1 LWLTLFFFLI
11 GSYLAYFG
19 YLKFNASKPWGL
31 KVDPEFCPPI
41 TILVPVHNEEKRI
54 ENKLE
59 NIAKVLYPKE
69 KMEIIVIDDAST
81 DETFAKANAF
91 AKKHSELKMK
101 VLKQGQRK
109 GKAMALNK
117 GLEVSSSDI
126 IVMTDADT
134 LWSSHILHEA
144 LPYVA
149 DSTVGAITGMA
160 IADNSAQS
168 WVTKAE
174 SGYMSVM
181 SLLRLGESKVYSTIR
196 FEGCFCIFKKNAFDE
211 FDSDSG
217 ADDSGTALRVV
228 QNNLRAILVPEARAL
243 AEVPSNLRDRT
254 RVKIRRATHLNG
266 LWFQCLKLLFRHR
279 LILPKRIAVPEILI
293 SIIDPIIFVAL
304 ACTTFILLIYHP
316 IFLVPLLLMLVILS
330 VIPKTRGWL
339 VYGIMDQLILF
350 YSVILCLGKKKFIT
364 WQR

>member
-1 LWLTLFFFLI
+1 LWLALFFFLI

-19 YLKFNASKPWGL
+19 YLKFNAGKPWGL
-31 KVDPEFCPPI
+31 KVDPEFCPSI

-81 DETFAKANAF
+81 DETFAMADAF

-101 VLKQGQRK
+101 VLKQSQRK

-117 GLEVSSSDI
+117 GLEVSSSGI

-144 LPYVA
+144 LPYMI

-168 WVTKAE
+168 WVAKAE
-174 SGYMSVM
+174 SGYMNFM
-181 SLLRLGESKVYSTIR
+181 SLLRLGESKVHSTIR

-217 ADDSGTALRVV
+217 ADDSGTALRVI

-243 AEVPSNLRDRT
+243 SEVPM
-254 RVKIRRATHLNG
+254 
-266 LWFQCLKLLFRHR
+266 
-279 LILPKRIAVPEILI
+279 PEA
-293 SIIDPIIFVAL
+293 SI
-304 ACTTFILLIYHP
+304 
-316 IFLVPLLLMLVILS
+316 
-330 VIPKTRGWL
+330 
-339 VYGIMDQLILF
+339 
-350 YSVILCLGKKKFIT
+350 
-364 WQR
+364 